1 MTNEIRKAIEELEQ
15 VRLELF
21 RCAANLDAELIETEM
36 MIENYSADLKYT
48 NICVKVCKAHR
59 DTMIEVSEWSKLKE
73 REEAAW
79 QKLFDSIDSN

>member
-1 MTNEIRKAIEELEQ
+1 MTNEIKKAIEELEQ

-21 RCAANLDAELIETEM
+21 RCAAQLDAELIETEM
-36 MIENYSADLKYT
+36 MIENYSADPKYA
-48 NICVKVCKAHR
+48 NMLVRVRKAR
-59 DTMIEVSEWSKLKE
+59 RNAMIKVSEWSKLKE